1 MFFPERI
8 KNIRSSDLV
17 LEVGPG
23 GSPHPRSDVLLEKK
37 FDTEKEALKQR
48 GLQPKIEYDKP
59 IYYYDGSEFPFEDN
73 EFDYVICSQVL
84 EHVPANEF
92 VNFIKEVER
101 VAKRGY
107 IEIPRVF
114 YEYLFNFHE
123 HKCLINFKG
132 GKLLLLD
139 KRKVEFSHIQ
149 DVFYLMLR
157 YGCKKKK
164 VRLINDF
171 VDLFMIGYEWGNRIN
186 YKIVDSLD
194 ELISSKDVAFY
205 REYFMNLDDKDAG
218 VYSKTALIERLFRKL
233 LNLLRHFERK
243 MFSR

>member
-8 KNIRSSDLV
+8 KSIKESDKV
-17 LEVGPG
+17 LEIGPDS
-23 GSPHPRSDVLLEKK
+23 SPFPRSDVLLDKK
-37 FDTEKEALKQR
+37 FDDKEALKQR

-59 IYYYDGSEFPFEDN
+59 VYYYDGSKFPFEDN

-107 IEIPRVF
+107 IEIPRLF

-123 HKCLINFKG
+123 HKWLINSKD

-139 KRKVEFSHIQ
+139 KTKVKFSNIQ
-149 DVFYLMLR
+149 DVFYLMLK
-157 YGCKKKK
+157 YGFKKKK
-164 VRLINDF
+164 TTIINDF
-171 VDLFMIGYEWGNRIN
+171 VDFFMIGYEWEDRIN
-186 YKIVDSLD
+186 YEIVDSLD
-194 ELISSKDVAFY
+194 ELISSEDVAFY
-205 REYFMNLDDKDAG
+205 KEYFMRLDEKNADVYGRKSLLEGILRKAQSIVGNLK
-218 VYSKTALIERLFRKL
+218 
-233 LNLLRHFERK
+233 
-243 MFSR
+243 